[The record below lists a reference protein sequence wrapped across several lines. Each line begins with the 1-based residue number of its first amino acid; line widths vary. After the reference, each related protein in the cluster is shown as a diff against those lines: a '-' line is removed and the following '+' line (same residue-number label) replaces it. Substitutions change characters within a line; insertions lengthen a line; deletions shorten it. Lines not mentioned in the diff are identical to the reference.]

1 MAENAHCTHDDWH
14 FGRTVKTPTITASA
28 AKTENK
34 GLGSLKGHMHT
45 MAMGTQANNCA
56 TTTKIITECVSRVCG
71 NEMRQLVVSVKEST
85 PTEPV
90 QPDDTNATNKD
101 KATWG
106 KQCGLFLKQEVQCKD
121 QKAKVFTIVCG
132 QCDKAMKNQVEA
144 DSSHSSVESTTDVA
158 KLLQLIEGV
167 ACDANEKKH
176 PTQQATMALG
186 GLMMP

>member
-34 GLGSLKGHMHT
+34 ELGSLKGYVHT
-45 MAMGTQANNCA
+45 MAMDTQANNCA
-56 TTTKIITECVSRVCG
+56 TTTKIIAECVSRVCG

-90 QPDDTNATNKD
+90 QPDDANATNKD

-121 QKAKVFTIVCG
+121 QKAKVFKIFHG
-132 QCDKAMKNQVEA
+132 QCNKAMQSQVEA
-144 DSSHSSVESTTDVA
+144 DSSHSSIESTIEVVA
-158 KLLQLIEGV
+158 PMKEIKGV
-167 ACDANEKKH
+167 AHIANKQKCQH
-176 PTQQATMALG
+176 SDCLMAG
-186 GLMMP
+186 